1 MIIHRACPI
10 CQSKN
15 IVGDAIDLYRS
26 GPHISRARCRDCGL
40 VFANPMADKHDLVK
54 YYNDYYEKEIYD
66 STDYKNLI
74 KSEIE
79 KIRKMSPSEIKQ
91 KAPYFSIYKEAGKFL
106 DVGCGLGLG
115 LAYAH
120 GLGFELY
127 ATEYDQGA
135 IEYVEGKFPVKV
147 FKGDLETAG
156 FPDAYFDFVHISHV
170 IEHVLDPKAYFR
182 EMHRVLKPGGTLA
195 VGTPDMSS
203 LLYRGYK
210 WMKHLSLQVPLVID
224 GLEHTFIFPKDL
236 LAKMGEEAGFEI
248 KLHYSQGLG
257 EKMGNLIRYIM
268 PLRQKLSRLVQN
280 LFQINQW
287 MVAVK
292 R

>member
-15 IVGDAIDLYRS
+15 IVGDAIDLYRK

-40 VFANPMADKHDLVK
+40 VFANPMAEQSDLEQ
-54 YYNDYYEKEIYD
+54 YYNNYYEKEIFD
-66 STDYKNLI
+66 DTDYKNLI

-79 KIRKMSPSEIKQ
+79 KIGKLDPSEIKK
-91 KAPYFSIYKEAGKFL
+91 KALYFSTYQHNGKFL

-115 LAYAH
+115 LAYANR
-120 GLGFELY
+120 LGFELY

-135 IEYVEGKFPVKV
+135 IEFVEGKFPVKV
-147 FKGDLETAG
+147 FRGDLASAN

-170 IEHVLDPKAYFR
+170 IEHVLDPKAYLG

-195 VGTPDMSS
+195 IGTPDMSS
-203 LLYRGYK
+203 LLYKGYK
-210 WMKHLSLQVPLVID
+210 WMKHLSLRVPLVID
-224 GLEHTFIFPKDL
+224 GLEHTYIFPKAL
-236 LAKMGEEAGFEI
+236 LAALAQEQGFDV
-248 KLHYSQGLG
+248 KLHYSHGLG
-257 EKMGNLIRYIM
+257 EKMGNLFRYKM
-268 PLRQKLSRLVQN
+268 PLNQKLSRLIQN
-280 LFQINQW
+280 IFKINQW
-287 MVAVK
+287 MVGVK